1 MTDTHVATRVGLSVA
16 TAAPAMTPGVER
28 LFAAAVGVIVLPLY
42 APQPLVD
49 VIGPSPD
56 FSLRTASLVAMTP
69 MLGYAAGLVLLVPLI
84 DVLENRRAILLTLL
98 ADVVALG
105 IAAAAP
111 SKALFLLAAFVAG
124 CATSAIQMVVPVAAS
139 LVDEARRGRIIGNVM
154 SGLMVGILMS
164 RPLASLVGCS
174 LSAAPWVLPW
184 PGSRRWTLAGRSSAR
199 SASVS
204 APWRLRLPA
213 SRGLPPMI
221 HACAETDRFWLG
233 LFKEKYRHEDLLGR
247 SYGSRRQA
255 LGAPAA

>member
-139 LVDEARRGRIIGNVM
+139 LV
-154 SGLMVGILMS
+154 
-164 RPLASLVGCS
+164 GCS